1 VSDSDRDL
9 AAALHEV
16 SNGLTVILGW
26 LEEAAD
32 LAGDSAPVREAVD
45 IAQQR
50 ARRAQRIARRAIGA
64 DSSRASAEPLGAI
77 VDECVSGLRP
87 EAAKRLL
94 IVSVTATPELRD
106 VTVDAGDKLLQ
117 VLTNLL
123 LNALQAT
130 PDGGRVELLV
140 AQGKDADAVQVRVA
154 DGGPGIVDSERVTLF
169 QRGHSGR
176 AGGAGIGLAH
186 AQSVAS
192 EEGGRLAVDAFLPGA
207 GAVFELTWP
216 TFTTSSRQ
224 GPHTLRAAL
233 LAGCR
238 IAIVDDDP
246 GVIDLLDM
254 VFTARGA
261 SCGTFAKHGDFL
273 AALRASPFDVALLD
287 ASPFGDE
294 LENTLRT
301 LKQAHPALDLIL
313 ISGSSDPGVSMGRL
327 GVTWIRKPFEVQEV
341 IDVVR
346 AVRARTPSDT

>member
-1 VSDSDRDL
+1 MSDSDRDL

-32 LAGDSAPVREAVD
+32 LAGADVPAREAIE

-50 ARRAQRIARRAIGA
+50 ARRAHRIARRAIGA
-64 DSSRASAEPLGAI
+64 DSSRASAEPLAAI
-77 VDECVSGLRP
+77 VEECVSGLRP
-87 EAAKRLL
+87 EATKRVQVVE
-94 IVSVTATPELRD
+94 VSVHPTVAD

-130 PDGGRVELLV
+130 PDGAVIQLV
-140 AQGKDADAVQVRVA
+140 VAPGKDGDAVSVRIV
-154 DGGPGIVDSERVTLF
+154 DGGSGIPDADRARLF
-169 QRGHSGR
+169 QRGQSGR
-176 AGGAGIGLAH
+176 SGGAGIGLAH
-186 AQSVAS
+186 AQQVAS
-192 EEGGRLAVDAFLPGA
+192 EEGGRLTLDPFTPGC
-207 GAVFELTWP
+207 GAAFELSWP

-261 SCGTFAKHGDFL
+261 ACGTFARHGDFL
-273 AALRASPFDVALLD
+273 EALRDTPYDVALLD
-287 ASPFGDE
+287 ASPFGPG
-294 LENTLRT
+294 LEAALVA

-313 ISGSSDPGVSMGRL
+313 ISGSSDPGVSVGRL

-346 AVRARTPSDT
+346 VVRAKTRSDT